1 MSAKLSVSGKLAS
14 FPIKAYEFFAFSA
27 ASRAE
32 NAKGRKCIL
41 PALLYSHLP
50 GAPVASR
57 SIPKRS
63 GVDSSRAV
71 SSRQAGSFYHLKK
84 GADTFGNIFFL
95 GNDARSVTLSFELTG
110 GASGEGEYWGAQP
123 ENQALYLSCM
133 Q

>member
-50 GAPVASR
+50 GAPVALQQSR
-57 SIPKRS
+57 ILQASRIILSPQERS
-63 GVDSSRAV
+63 
-71 SSRQAGSFYHLKK
+71 
-84 GADTFGNIFFL
+84 
-95 GNDARSVTLSFELTG
+95 
-110 GASGEGEYWGAQP
+110 
-123 ENQALYLSCM
+123 
-133 Q
+133 